1 MIALARMSVGAA
13 TLVVLLSS
21 GRRDATLRPASAV
34 RPPGSAPAALK
45 RAGGGMP
52 PGGVRGPIYQR
63 ESSGIDPLGG
73 GVHVRYDAAGN
84 PVSVYLSRSII
95 QMRTGWLT
103 TRPEAGVTSSQRKI
117 PSRAFAWF
125 SLDPGNIKPASFE
138 NSDAPWIV
146 LRMPRSTPVDASHV
160 VTGSLHANG
169 LKKPGRD
176 TYFRF

>member
-1 MIALARMSVGAA
+1 MTDHTRLLLGVTTS
-13 TLVVLLSS
+13 VVLLTTACRNVIS
-21 GRRDATLRPASAV
+21 RPTSTV
-34 RPPGSAPAALK
+34 RPPGSAPAALM
-45 RAGGGMP
+45 RAGGTP
-52 PGGVRGPIYQR
+52 PGGVRGPIYRR
-63 ESSGIDPLGG
+63 ERSGMDPLGD

-84 PVSVYLSRSII
+84 PVSVYLSRSIN
-95 QMRTGWLT
+95 QMRAGWLT
-103 TRPEAGVTSSQRKI
+103 TRPEARVTSSQRKI

-160 VTGSLHANG
+160 ATRSLHANG